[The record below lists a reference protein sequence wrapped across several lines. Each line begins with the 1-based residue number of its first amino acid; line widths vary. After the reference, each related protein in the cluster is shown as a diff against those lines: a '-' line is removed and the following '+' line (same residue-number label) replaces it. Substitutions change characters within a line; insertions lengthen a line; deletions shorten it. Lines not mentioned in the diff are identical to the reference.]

1 MTTSAREALGQ
12 ARWTSL
18 FGPAWRGRLAAALL
32 EYATPRRWFRGK
44 ARLPTGATVRDLV
57 ALDGRGAGGDRD
69 RDGASA
75 ASGAAGPGAVLADAV
90 LADAVLAILEI
101 AYDVGAPEQYV
112 LALARA
118 DAAEVVR
125 LERERPHALIA
136 RLPLE
141 GAALVDGLATG
152 EVGPALLRI
161 LGTGARVRGAAG
173 GLLRG
178 QSSALL
184 ARMAPGVASGA
195 RQDDPGGRA
204 VAPEVEQTNSILV
217 FGAEV
222 LLKVYRQVT
231 PGPNPELEVGAF
243 LTALDHH
250 PPIAPRVLG
259 ALFYVPD
266 DSDAR
271 NLGADSGGAGISLG
285 IAHEFLANDGDA
297 WSFVLG
303 TLTDELA
310 RAPPTATATA
320 GSRPLAAVPLLA
332 PHWQALAEAL
342 GRRTGGLHLALASG
356 GADAPDFT
364 PEPFSEEDRRTLA
377 ARALAMLEE
386 QLRTLAAVRER
397 LPPATAAL
405 AARVGAPEAHAAV
418 LALTSTF
425 AREPL
430 AGSKIR
436 LHGDLHL
443 GQVLMRGS
451 DVTIIDFEGEPARPL
466 GERRAKG
473 SPFRDVMA
481 MVRSFDYAAEAAL
494 RQTLGAAAAGEA
506 TEAASRAAAD
516 GWRHAIGAA
525 YVGAYLRAVGGAAF
539 LPSLPSSPSS
549 ASPSVPGASDA
560 LGLVRAFFA
569 LEKVIYEIRYELNH
583 RPDWVAIPLR
593 GLAAIIGL
601 DAGGGA

>member
-1 MTTSAREALGQ
+1 VTTSAREALGQ
-12 ARWTSL
+12 ARWASL

-57 ALDGRGAGGDRD
+57 ALDGRGARGDRD
-69 RDGASA
+69 RDPGGAGA
-75 ASGAAGPGAVLADAV
+75 ASGEAGSDAV

-118 DAAEVVR
+118 DGAQVAR

-136 RLPLE
+136 HLPLE

-152 EVGPALLRI
+152 EVGPALLHI
-161 LGTGARVRGAAG
+161 LGAGVEVRGAAG

-184 ARMAPGVASGA
+184 ARMAPGVAGGA
-195 RQDDPGGRA
+195 GQDDPGGRRA

-217 FGAEV
+217 FGTEV

-243 LTALDHH
+243 LTALDRH

-259 ALFYVPD
+259 ALFYVPED
-266 DSDAR
+266 DLDGHAP
-271 NLGADSGGAGISLG
+271 GSGPGLSLG

-303 TLTDELA
+303 ALTQELA
-310 RAPPTATATA
+310 RAPTTVTATARS
-320 GSRPLAAVPLLA
+320 GSRPLADVPALA

-356 GADAPDFT
+356 GADAPDFA

-386 QLRTLAAVRER
+386 QLRTLAALRER
-397 LPPATAAL
+397 LPTATAAL
-405 AARVGAPEAHAAV
+405 AARLGAPEVHAAA
-418 LALTSTF
+418 LDLTSAF

-430 AGSKIR
+430 SGSKIR

-466 GERRAKG
+466 AERRAKG

-481 MVRSFDYAAEAAL
+481 MVRSFDYAAEAAV
-494 RQTLGAAAAGEA
+494 RQTMLAVGEA

-516 GWRHAIGAA
+516 RWRLAIGAV
-525 YVGAYLRAVGGAAF
+525 YVGAYLRAVGDAPF
-539 LPSLPSSPSS
+539 LPSSPP
-549 ASPSVPGASDA
+549 SPSSSSVPAASAPGASDA

-593 GLAAIIGL
+593 GLAAIVGL

>member
-12 ARWTSL
+12 ARWASL
-18 FGPAWRGRLAAALL
+18 FGPAWRGRLGAALL
-32 EYATPRRWFRGK
+32 EYAVPRRWFRGK
-44 ARLPTGATVRDLV
+44 ARLPTGATVRDLI
-57 ALDGRGAGGDRD
+57 ALDGRDARDEATTATGGT
-69 RDGASA
+69 
-75 ASGAAGPGAVLADAV
+75 GPG
-90 LADAVLAILEI
+90 AVLAILEI

-118 DAAEVVR
+118 DAAQIAR

-136 RLPLE
+136 HLPLE

-152 EVGPALLRI
+152 EVGPALLHI
-161 LGTGARVRGAAG
+161 LGAGVGVRGAAG

-184 ARMAPGVASGA
+184 RRMVPGLARGA
-195 RQDDPGGRA
+195 GQDVPGGRA

-217 FGAEV
+217 FGTDV

-243 LTALDHH
+243 LTALDRH

-266 DSDAR
+266 DPDGR
-271 NLGADSGGAGISLG
+271 NLGADSGSGSGLSLG

-303 TLTDELA
+303 ALTQELA
-310 RAPPTATATA
+310 RTPAMGGTLPV
-320 GSRPLAAVPLLA
+320 AVPLA
-332 PHWQALAEAL
+332 RHWQALAEAL
-342 GRRTGGLHLALASG
+342 GRQTGALHLALASG
-356 GADAPDFT
+356 GADAPDFA
-364 PEPFSEEDRRTLA
+364 PEPFSEGDRRTLA
-377 ARALAMLEE
+377 ARALAMLDE
-386 QLRTLAAVRER
+386 QMRTLAAMRER
-397 LPPATAAL
+397 LPTATAAL
-405 AARVGAPEAHAAV
+405 AARLCEPEVHGAV

-425 AREPL
+425 TREPL
-430 AGSKIR
+430 SGSKIR

-466 GERRAKG
+466 AERRAKG

-481 MVRSFDYAAEAAL
+481 MVRSFDYAAEAAV
-494 RQTLGAAAAGEA
+494 RQTLLAAGEA
-506 TEAASRAAAD
+506 TEAVSRAAAD

-525 YVGAYLRAVGGAAF
+525 YLGAYLRAVDDAPF
-539 LPSLPSSPSS
+539 LSSTSSTSLPSWPGVVPD
-549 ASPSVPGASDA
+549 ASYPDDRAPAASDA

-593 GLAAIIGL
+593 GLAAIVGL
-601 DAGGGA
+601 DTGGGA